1 MRAVRYERFGP
12 ADVLRVVDLPEPTVR
27 PDEVLVKVR
36 AASVGAGEAAIRAGR
51 LRRILRHRPP
61 AGVGNDFAG
70 RVEAVGAQTQ
80 RFREGDAV
88 WGVMPHLTFGSTA
101 EYVAV
106 PERLLSLAPTTVGLV
121 EAAALP
127 SSGTTVL
134 TALTQKVQLLPKQR
148 LLVRGASGGVGS
160 IAVQLGRALGAHVTA
175 LAGAHNLD
183 WVRELGA
190 DEVVDYRTDAVK
202 NLAPFDV
209 IIDSVGTDPQSFRRL
224 LSRDGKMLALAID
237 TANLLGTFVFI
248 ARGSIARSRKVVS
261 FSNDPSTEQLEAL
274 ARYVEKGAIRPLV
287 DTVFPMDDIVEAHRR
302 IEAGG
307 VRGKYVIDV
316 CPPSPGS
323 GR

>member
-12 ADVLRVVDLPEPTVR
+12 ADVLRIVDIPEPHVA
-27 PDEVLVKVR
+27 PNEVLVKVR
-36 AASVGAGEAAIRAGR
+36 AVSVGGGEAAIRAGR
-51 LRRILRHRPP
+51 LRRVMRHRPP

-70 RVEAVGAQTQ
+70 QVEAVGAKTQ

-106 PERLLSLAPTTVGLV
+106 PERLLSRAPSTIDLV

-134 TALTQKVQLLPKQR
+134 TALTEKVQLRSEQR

-175 LAGAHNLD
+175 LASARNLD

-190 DEVVDYRTDAVK
+190 DEAVDYRTDTVNA
-202 NLAPFDV
+202 LAPFDV
-209 IIDSVGTDPQSFRRL
+209 IIDSVGTDPQTFRRL
-224 LSRDGKMLALAID
+224 LTRHGTMLALAID
-237 TANLLGTFVFI
+237 ATNLVKTFAFI
-248 ARGSIARSRKVVS
+248 ARGTIARSRKVVS
-261 FSNDPSTEQLEAL
+261 FSNDPTTKQLERL
-274 ARYVEKGAIRPLV
+274 ARYVEEGAIRPIV
-287 DTVFPMDDIVEAHRR
+287 DRAFPMDGIAEAHRR

-307 VRGKYVIDV
+307 VRGKYVIEIE
-316 CPPSPGS
+316 PPSPGS